1 MYFFYNIL
9 YGLVLLC
16 ILPYQYFKRPKELR
30 SRWLRE
36 RFGFVPY
43 SSSTNRPIWIHAVS
57 VGEVVASI
65 PLLKGLKASYP
76 DREIVLSTV
85 TDTGQK
91 VAREKVG
98 ELARIIY
105 IPFDITFAVAN
116 AYSAVKPSLFIIMET
131 ELWPT
136 IIRFFS
142 RHGTPVLLMNGRLS
156 DKSGKGYRKL
166 RFFFEKVLREISFF
180 CMQDEEYAR
189 RIITLGADEKSVRVI
204 GNFKF
209 DTSPAT
215 IAPQWTRRMSRPVI
229 VAGSTHRTEEDI
241 VMDAFVRLLAD
252 YPGLTLIVAP
262 RHPERFREVEDLV
275 KRRGIN
281 YLKRSE
287 IKGDGAE
294 ERKDERAEAQDFL
307 ISDPGSYGLV
317 IILDVMGELALI
329 YGAADIAIMGGSF
342 IGHGGQ
348 NPLEP
353 AFWGK
358 AIICGP
364 HMENFPFIDEFY
376 RNGAA
381 IQTDNID
388 LYKTVKDMLS
398 SPKVMH
404 SMGDAARELYEKKA
418 GATQKALRIIEKY
431 L

>member
-30 SRWLRE
+30 GRWLRE
-36 RFGFVPY
+36 RFGFVP
-43 SSSTNRPIWIHAVS
+43 SCSHAHRPIWIHAVS
-57 VGEVVASI
+57 VGEVVAAI

-76 DREIVLSTV
+76 DSEIVLSTV
-85 TDTGQK
+85 TDTGQM
-91 VAREKVG
+91 VAREKAA

-105 IPFDITFAVAN
+105 IPFDITFAVAH
-116 AYSAVKPSLFIIMET
+116 AYNSINPSLFIIMET
-131 ELWPT
+131 ELWPA

-156 DKSGKGYRKL
+156 DKSVNGYRKL

-180 CMQDEEYAR
+180 CMQDEAYAR
-189 RIITLGADEKSVRVI
+189 RIIALGADERNVLAI

-215 IAPQWTRRMSRPVI
+215 IAPQWTRFLRRPVI
-229 VAGSTHRTEEDI
+229 VAGSTHRTEEALVI
-241 VMDAFVRLLAD
+241 DAFIRLRAD

-262 RHPERFREVEDLV
+262 RHPERFREVEDLF
-275 KRRGIN
+275 KKLGIN

-287 IKGDGAE
+287 MKGSAE
-294 ERKDERAEAQDFL
+294 EWNNDRAEVQA
-307 ISDPGSYGLV
+307 SSASSPNSYEPV
-317 IILDVMGELALI
+317 IIVDVMGELALI
-329 YGAADIAIMGGSF
+329 YGTADIAIMGGSF

-364 HMENFPFIDEFY
+364 HMENFPFIEEFY

-381 IQTDNID
+381 VKTENSN
-388 LYKTVKDMLS
+388 LCGTVKDILG
-398 SPKVMH
+398 SPELMR
-404 SMGDAARELYEKKA
+404 SMGKAAKELYGKKS
-418 GATQKALRIIEKY
+418 GATEKALRIIGKY
-431 L
+431 F

>member
-16 ILPYQYFKRPKELR
+16 ILPYQYFKRPEELR
-30 SRWLRE
+30 GRWLRE
-36 RFGFVPY
+36 RFGFVP
-43 SSSTNRPIWIHAVS
+43 SSSHTHRPIWIHAVS

-76 DREIVLSTV
+76 DSEIVLSTV
-85 TDTGQK
+85 TDTGQM
-91 VAREKVG
+91 VAREKAG

-105 IPFDITFAVAN
+105 IPFDITFAVAHAYN
-116 AYSAVKPSLFIIMET
+116 AIRPSLFIIMET
-131 ELWPT
+131 ELWPA

-156 DKSGKGYRKL
+156 DKSVNGYRKL
-166 RFFFEKVLREISFF
+166 RFFFEKVLRDISFF

-189 RIITLGADEKSVRVI
+189 RIIALGADERNVRAI

-215 IAPQWTRRMSRPVI
+215 IAPQWTRFLSRPVI
-229 VAGSTHRTEEDI
+229 VAGSTHRSEEAL
-241 VMDAFVRLLAD
+241 VMDVFVQLLAD
-252 YPGLTLIVAP
+252 YPGLTLVVAP
-262 RHPERFREVEDLV
+262 RHPERFREVEDLF
-275 KRRGIN
+275 KKLGIS

-287 IKGDGAE
+287 M
-294 ERKDERAEAQDFL
+294 KDSAA
-307 ISDPGSYGLV
+307 SAPNSYGPV

-329 YGAADIAIMGGSF
+329 YGTADIAIMGGSF

-364 HMENFPFIDEFY
+364 HMENFPFIEEFY

-381 IQTDNID
+381 VKTENSN
-388 LYKTVKDMLS
+388 LYGTVKDILG
-398 SPKVMH
+398 SPELMR
-404 SMGDAARELYEKKA
+404 SMGKAAKELYEKKS
-418 GATQKALRIIEKY
+418 GAAEKALLIIGKY

>member
-30 SRWLRE
+30 GRWLRE
-36 RFGFVPY
+36 RFGFVP
-43 SSSTNRPIWIHAVS
+43 SSSHTGRPIWIHAVS

-76 DREIVLSTV
+76 DCEIVLSTV

-91 VAREKVG
+91 VAREKGG

-105 IPFDITFAVAN
+105 IPFDITFAVAH
-116 AYSAVKPSLFIIMET
+116 AYKSINPSLFIIMET
-131 ELWPT
+131 ELWPA

-156 DKSGKGYRKL
+156 DKSVNGYRKL
-166 RFFFEKVLREISFF
+166 RFFFKEVLGDISFF
-180 CMQDEEYAR
+180 CMQNEEYAR
-189 RIITLGADEKSVRVI
+189 RIIALGADERNVRAI

-209 DTSPAT
+209 DTNPAAV
-215 IAPQWTRRMSRPVI
+215 APQWTRFLSRPVI
-229 VAGSTHRTEEDI
+229 VAGSTHRTEEAL

-252 YPGLTLIVAP
+252 HPGLTLIIAP

-275 KRRGIN
+275 KKLGIN
-281 YLKRSE
+281 FIKRSE
-287 IKGDGAE
+287 MKDGA
-294 ERKDERAEAQDFL
+294 DSGHVSCGP
-307 ISDPGSYGLV
+307 I
-317 IILDVMGELALI
+317 IILDVMGELALV
-329 YGAADIAIMGGSF
+329 YGTADIAIMGGSF

-358 AIICGP
+358 AIICGL
-364 HMENFPFIDEFY
+364 HMENFPFIEEFY
-376 RNGAA
+376 QNGAA
-381 IQTDNID
+381 VKTGNNN
-388 LYKTVKDMLS
+388 LYGTVKNLLA
-398 SPKVMH
+398 SPELMR
-404 SMGDAARELYEKKA
+404 SMGIAAKELYEKRA
-418 GATQKALRIIEKY
+418 GATKKALQIIGRY

>member
-9 YGLVLLC
+9 YGIVLLC
-16 ILPYQYFKRPKELR
+16 ILPYQYFKRPKALR

-36 RFGFVPY
+36 RFGCVPY
-43 SSSTNRPIWIHAVS
+43 CSNSNRPIWIHAVS

-65 PLLKGLKASYP
+65 PLLKGIKASYP
-76 DREIVLSTV
+76 DCEIVLSTV

-91 VAREKVG
+91 VARARAG

-105 IPFDITFAVAN
+105 IPFDITFAVAH
-116 AYSAVKPSLFIIMET
+116 AYSSVNPSLFIIMET
-131 ELWPT
+131 ELWPV

-142 RHGTPVLLMNGRLS
+142 RHGTPVLLMNGRVS
-156 DKSGKGYRKL
+156 EKSAKGYRKL

-189 RIITLGADEKSVRVI
+189 RIIALGADEKSVSVI

-209 DTSPAT
+209 DTTPAT
-215 IAPQWTRRMSRPVI
+215 IAPQWTRILSRPVI

-241 VMDAFVRLLAD
+241 VIDLFVRLRAD

-275 KRRGIN
+275 KKRGIN

-287 IKGDGAE
+287 IKDGAE
-294 ERKDERAEAQDFL
+294 ERKDERAEARDSLASEPSSQ
-307 ISDPGSYGLV
+307 GLV

-381 IQTDNID
+381 VKTENIN
-388 LYKTVKDMLS
+388 LYGTVKDMLS
-398 SPKVMH
+398 SPKLMR
-404 SMGDAARELYEKKA
+404 SLGNAAKELYEKKA
-418 GATQKALRIIEKY
+418 GATEKALRIIEKY